1 MMAPKLFRSPFLR
14 HLRDDCSG
22 VTLVEFAFVGPVLII
37 MIMGLFDMA
46 HSQYTVSLLQGA
58 LQKAGRDI
66 TLQNASLNEAAID
79 ELLRTQVRSVIP
91 PGATIDI
98 QKESFFDFSNVN
110 QAETLTNDA
119 NGNGFCNTGDSYID
133 ANNNGTWDATG
144 GKTGIGGARD
154 VVLYSATAT
163 YPRMF
168 PMAGLIGLPNTVTI
182 KAATVL
188 RNQPFSG
195 QTGRSNTV
203 RTC

>member
-1 MMAPKLFRSPFLR
+1 MILRPRLSSPFLR

-37 MIMGLFDMA
+37 MIMGLFDIA
-46 HSQYTVSLLQGA
+46 HSQYTISLMQGA

-79 ELLRTQVRSVIP
+79 TRLRTQLVAVLP
-91 PGATIDI
+91 PGVVPSI
-98 QKESFFDFSNVN
+98 QKQSFYDFSDVN
-110 QAETLTNDA
+110 KAETLTNDVNA
-119 NGNGFCNTGDSYID
+119 NGICNTGDSYID
-133 ANNNGTWDATG
+133 ANSNSTWDATG
-144 GKTGIGGARD
+144 GKNGIGGARD
-154 VVLYSATAT
+154 VVLYTVTAT

-168 PMAGLIGLPNTVTI
+168 PMAGLIGLPNNVTL
-182 KAATVL
+182 KASTVL

-195 QTGRSNTV
+195 QSGRSNTV